1 MQEKRICSLAI
12 SALLV
17 YVRAQA
23 GLEQGLASG
32 REAGLYSH
40 EDRIHRKRVKIAFS
54 LRFATH
60 ARQRGTYVFVVPKAR
75 PMALEVQLDGF
86 GEAACE
92 PYTVQ
97 L

>member
-1 MQEKRICSLAI
+1 MTVRRCVRVLKRICSLAI

-17 YVRAQA
+17 YVRAQ
-23 GLEQGLASG
+23 
-32 REAGLYSH
+32 AGLYSH

-75 PMALEVQLDGF
+75 PMPPEVQLDGF